1 MFGNHYHWQ
10 RRSWF
15 ARMGVDPML
24 ATVVALL
31 GGVALGYGV
40 ALAYQVAP
48 RFTSRAQCQQAC
60 YIGYLRRPTS

>member
-31 GGVALGYGV
+31 GGVALLRHCVG
-40 ALAYQVAP
+40 LS
-48 RFTSRAQCQQAC
+48 SRAEIHKSGSMPASV
-60 YIGYLRRPTS
+60 LHRLFA